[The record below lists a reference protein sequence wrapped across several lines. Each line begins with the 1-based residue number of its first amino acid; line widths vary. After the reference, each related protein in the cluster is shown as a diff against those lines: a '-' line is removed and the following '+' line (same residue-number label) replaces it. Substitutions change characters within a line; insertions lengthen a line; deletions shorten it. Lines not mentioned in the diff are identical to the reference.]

1 MVDDYMMDK
10 VLEKIKKIIGIEK
23 LKQMINCQTMLL
35 QKMLMTYVV
44 KNNGKFYQQLFL
56 EEVLFLK

>member
-35 QKMLMTYVV
+35 QKMLMTYVA
-44 KNNGKFYQQLFL
+44 KNNGKFYQ
-56 EEVLFLK
+56 